1 MRGGGRLDLL
11 SGAGVQEKVLFG
23 KTTITFAYFLGLRRT
38 LNENCREKNFTS
50 DFFTAHRG
58 FAEIRFVKNV
68 REDGVFGVLRLDVGI
83 G

>member
-1 MRGGGRLDLL
+1 MRNGDRLDLL
-11 SGAGVQEKVLFG
+11 PGAGVQEKVLFG
-23 KTTITFAYFLGLRRT
+23 KTTITFAYDLGLRQT

-50 DFFTAHRG
+50 DSHPFGG
-58 FAEIRFVKNV
+58 FAEIRFAKNG